1 MNHDELMAFL
11 DARAER
17 VRDMN
22 KKFIGYTGPESYF
35 PSAWWPGWSWGG
47 WSLPKDCDAWPQ
59 ATRFSLTDPDW
70 VWSHIMLTPYCLGPS
85 VPVLDRKTLPPL
97 PNVNTDWD
105 QILSCLNN
113 VGRPSGSGEFRR
125 PEGPFVLDLVKDPKG
140 RKLLEAAH
148 AVAHARAMAE
158 GEASEHGGFLEALAE
173 MFLAMRWHITFHCP
187 TLGEILGD
195 DRARGDEGAFG
206 WHGIKVVTSTRP
218 RKPWLTMPAVG
229 PQGPRVGKDCIAV
242 LVGVHLEAEPWST
255 REGNPNTEDETWLE
269 LNRWSCMPSL
279 LCLSGWKGMDELMK
293 APLVLPYKNSG
304 KEDVCATMPV
314 TALDPPSAL
323 DALVAQQAKVSSR
336 CANPAL
342 GTWFVEDFL
351 ESRWLK
357 ALLSVTPPL
366 PCRDCLRLNMAS
378 PGAPTRPATRRP
390 DMSKVKGRKGQRLDD
405 AEREWA
411 EYDAKVDRIFKVV
424 DKACRFHDMRFGYG
438 LKFRKLRSRNSKKV
452 AELLDK
458 IAGCRKRMRKFASE
472 SEYTKAAVEEL
483 KAADAKKEMA
493 MMMEGGSYACTN

>member
-1 MNHDELMAFL
+1 MNHDELMEFL

-17 VRDMN
+17 VRGMN

-35 PSAWWPGWSWGG
+35 PSVWWPGWSWDG

-70 VWSHIMLTPYCLGPS
+70 VWSHIMLTPYCLGAT
-85 VPVLDRKTLPPL
+85 VPVLDRKEIPPL

-105 QILSCLNN
+105 AILGCLNN

-125 PEGPFVLDLVKDPKG
+125 PEGPFVLDLVKAPNG

-158 GEASEHGGFLEALAE
+158 GEVSGHGGFLEALAE
-173 MFLAMRWHITFHCP
+173 MFLAMRWHVTFHCP

-195 DRARGDEGAFG
+195 DRSRGDEGAFG

-229 PQGPRVGKDCIAV
+229 PEGPRVGRDCIAV
-242 LVGVHLEAEPWST
+242 LVGVHLEAEPWAT

-269 LNRWSCMPSL
+269 MNRWSCMPSL
-279 LCLSGWKGMDELMK
+279 LCLSGWKGMDEMMK
-293 APLVLPYKNSG
+293 APLVLPYRNSG

-323 DALVAQQAKVSSR
+323 DALVAQQSSVSVR

-342 GTWFVEDFL
+342 GVWFVEDFL

-390 DMSKVKGRKGQRLDD
+390 DMSKVKGRRTQSLDE
-405 AEREWA
+405 AEREWS

-438 LKFRKLRSRNSKKV
+438 LKFRKLRSARSKKV
-452 AELLDK
+452 AELLER
-458 IAGCRKRMRKFASE
+458 IASCRKRMYRLAAD
-472 SEYTKAAVEEL
+472 SEYTRSADEAIKVAAL
-483 KAADAKKEMA
+483 KKEIAGMLEDG
-493 MMMEGGSYACTN
+493 MK

>member
-1 MNHDELMAFL
+1 MNHDELMEFL
-11 DARAER
+11 DKRAER

-22 KKFIGYTGPESYF
+22 KKFIGYAGPESYF

-70 VWSHIMLTPYCLGPS
+70 VWSHIMLTPYCLGAT
-85 VPVLDRKTLPPL
+85 VPVLDRKEIPPL

-105 QILSCLNN
+105 VILGCLNN

-125 PEGPFVLDLVKDPKG
+125 PSGPFVMDLVKGPNG
-140 RKLLEAAH
+140 RRLLEAAH

-158 GEASEHGGFLEALAE
+158 GEASRHVGFLEALAE

-195 DRARGDEGAFG
+195 DHSSGDEGAFG

-218 RKPWLTMPAVG
+218 RKPWLTMDAVG
-229 PQGPRVGKDCIAV
+229 PRGPKVGRDRIAV
-242 LVGVHLEAEPWST
+242 LVGVHLEPEPWST

-269 LNRWSCMPSL
+269 MNRWSCMPSL
-279 LCLSGWKGMDELMK
+279 LCLSGWKGMDEMMK

-323 DALVAQQAKVSSR
+323 DALVEQQSSVSVR
-336 CANPAL
+336 CANPAT
-342 GTWFVEDFL
+342 GSWFVEDFL

-390 DMSKVKGRKGQRLDD
+390 DMSKVKGRRTQNLDE
-405 AEREWA
+405 AEREWS

-424 DKACRFHDMRFGYG
+424 DKACRFHDMRFGHG
-438 LKFRKLRSRNSKKV
+438 LKFRKLRSVRSKKV
-452 AELLDK
+452 ADLLERV
-458 IAGCRKRMRKFASE
+458 ASCRKRMYRLAAD
-472 SEYTKAAVEEL
+472 SEYTRSADEALKVAAL
-483 KAADAKKEMA
+483 KKEIAVMLEDG
-493 MMMEGGSYACTN
+493 MK